1 MTKKTRYFMAGSAA
15 ILVAGL
21 CTGLV
26 AYYGGGF
33 QALSASSGPTEL
45 AYVPADAA
53 VIAYADVGAIM
64 SSELRQRIKEAMPMH
79 EQGREEFQRETGIDI
94 ERDVQYVVV
103 AVTPGTHSA
112 LLIAKGNFNPTELQ
126 VLAVQHGGTVE
137 TYRDVQLVSTTKEVN
152 GNGQGG
158 TLAFLEPGLVGIGD
172 TASVKRAI
180 DAKLSAT
187 SVTSNDEI
195 MTLVRQIE
203 QSHNAWALGRF
214 DVLTSQAQLPEQIA
228 KQLPP
233 VKWFTTGVHINGGV
247 SGMVRVEA
255 LDDESAELLRRQLSG
270 ALAFGEMMS
279 RSDVRAAAVLKSL
292 QMSGTGKTVELS
304 FTVPGELL
312 QMVLPKPRD
321 RRRTPV
327 ITKKRSEHRSAPG
340 RHVTAG
346 PLFLPSPTLYSH
358 AATVKQFVF
367 FYGTL
372 MAGFDRRRRAGI
384 DHKLTYIGRGSI
396 QAALFD
402 LGLYPA
408 AVPAPDRLV
417 WGEVYE
423 VSDPDQVLAA
433 LDEIEG
439 YSPGNPD
446 QSLYSRGE
454 ADVTLPDRAHARA
467 WVYFYNA
474 PLGQAPRIASGDYLE
489 HVKAR

>member
-312 QMVLPKPRD
+312 QMVLPKP
-321 RRRTPV
+321 
-327 ITKKRSEHRSAPG
+327 APAI
-340 RHVTAG
+340 VAE
-346 PLFLPSPTLYSH
+346 P
-358 AATVKQFVF
+358 Q
-367 FYGTL
+367 
-372 MAGFDRRRRAGI
+372 
-384 DHKLTYIGRGSI
+384 
-396 QAALFD
+396 
-402 LGLYPA
+402 
-408 AVPAPDRLV
+408 
-417 WGEVYE
+417 
-423 VSDPDQVLAA
+423 
-433 LDEIEG
+433 
-439 YSPGNPD
+439 
-446 QSLYSRGE
+446 
-454 ADVTLPDRAHARA
+454 
-467 WVYFYNA
+467 
-474 PLGQAPRIASGDYLE
+474 
-489 HVKAR
+489 